1 MKVIIVGCGNVGM
14 SYAYTLVNQPSR
26 VDELVLI
33 DVNHDKALGEA
44 LDLSHALPFAPS
56 KIRIKAGTYEDCNDA
71 DIICITAGANQN
83 KGETR
88 LDLVNKN
95 TKIFKDII
103 SNIKKTNF
111 DGIYLIAT
119 NPVDVMSYVTYKL
132 TGNASKVVGSGTTL
146 DTARLKYL
154 VGQHLN
160 ISPKNIHAY
169 VMGEHGDSEMI
180 PWSKATIGVRDIKD
194 FLTREQMEELKT
206 EVRDSAY
213 DIISK
218 KGNTSYG
225 IGVCLATITN
235 SILNNDNAILTLST
249 YNKENDVYISIPTIM
264 SREGVRELIDVDFN
278 KEELEQYNKSISVI
292 KGVIRGL
299 EFDE

>member
-33 DVNHDKALGEA
+33 DVNHDKAIGEA

-56 KIRIKAGTYEDCNDA
+56 KIRIKAGNYEDCNDA

-119 NPVDVMSYVTYKL
+119 NPVDVMSYVTFKL
-132 TGNASKVVGSGTTL
+132 TGNPSKVVGSGTTL

-154 VGQHLN
+154 VGQRLN

-249 YNKENDVYISIPTIM
+249 HNKENDVYISIPTIM

>member
-1 MKVIIVGCGNVGM
+1 
-14 SYAYTLVNQPSR
+14 
-26 VDELVLI
+26 
-33 DVNHDKALGEA
+33 
-44 LDLSHALPFAPS
+44 
-56 KIRIKAGTYEDCNDA
+56 
-71 DIICITAGANQN
+71 
-83 KGETR
+83 
-88 LDLVNKN
+88 
-95 TKIFKDII
+95 
-103 SNIKKTNF
+103 
-111 DGIYLIAT
+111 
-119 NPVDVMSYVTYKL
+119 
-132 TGNASKVVGSGTTL
+132 
-146 DTARLKYL
+146 
-154 VGQHLN
+154 
-160 ISPKNIHAY
+160 
-169 VMGEHGDSEMI
+169 DSEMI

-249 YNKENDVYISIPTIM
+249 HNKENDVYISIPTIM

-278 KEELEQYNKSISVI
+278 KEELEQYNNSISVI

>member
-14 SYAYTLVNQPSR
+14 SYAYTLVNQPSM

-44 LDLSHALPFAPS
+44 LDLSHALPFAPT

-88 LDLVNKN
+88 LDLVKKN
-95 TKIFKDII
+95 TKVFKDII

-119 NPVDVMSYVTYKL
+119 NPVDVMSYVTYRL

-249 YNKENDVYISIPTIM
+249 YNKEHDVYISIPTIM

-278 KEELEQYNKSISVI
+278 KEELEQYNNSISVI

-299 EFDE
+299 DFGE

>member
-1 MKVIIVGCGNVGM
+1 
-14 SYAYTLVNQPSR
+14 
-26 VDELVLI
+26 
-33 DVNHDKALGEA
+33 
-44 LDLSHALPFAPS
+44 
-56 KIRIKAGTYEDCNDA
+56 
-71 DIICITAGANQN
+71 
-83 KGETR
+83 
-88 LDLVNKN
+88 
-95 TKIFKDII
+95 
-103 SNIKKTNF
+103 
-111 DGIYLIAT
+111 
-119 NPVDVMSYVTYKL
+119 MSYVTYKL

-154 VGQHLN
+154 VGQRLN

-249 YNKENDVYISIPTIM
+249 HNKENDVYISIPTIM

>member
-56 KIRIKAGTYEDCNDA
+56 KIRIKAGNYEDCNDA

-83 KGETR
+83 EGETR
-88 LDLVNKN
+88 LGLVKKN

-132 TGNASKVVGSGTTL
+132 TGNPSKVVGSGTTL

-154 VGQHLN
+154 VGQRLN